1 MPTDRFAGS
10 ASFITATHVQQAHD
24 AVHGGRWRRFV
35 RDEVRQLSNANF
47 TSEAIQ
53 SAQGCAA
60 PVAASVGRRHLRI
73 PTGLGGARPFGR
85 CRLGLPLRLC
95 LGTRRHGDDDRSLG
109 KKLRW
114 NRLQKPQHETA
125 KKEWD
130 SMVGINGI
138 QWDSMGFSGI
148 HDVSTEIGLA
158 SRLCEFDWPCQGNLN
173 CLCKRPEPNADPDSR
188 G

>member
-1 MPTDRFAGS
+1 MCNRAL
-10 ASFITATHVQQAHD
+10 
-24 AVHGGRWRRFV
+24 GG
-35 RDEVRQLSNANF
+35 
-47 TSEAIQ
+47 IQ

-95 LGTRRHGDDDRSLG
+95 LGTWRHGYDDTSLG
-109 KKLRW
+109 KKLRG
-114 NRLQKPQHETA
+114 NRLQKPEDETA

-138 QWDSMGFSGI
+138 QWDSMGFDGI
-148 HDVSTEIGLA
+148 RDASTEIGLA
-158 SRLCEFDWPCQGNLN
+158 NACAKFIGPAKGIVTFDPRSPSPPQTQTAGGKC
-173 CLCKRPEPNADPDSR
+173 PFI
-188 G
+188 